1 MIIYIQISQKIHVKL
16 ILKLPDFWNVGIIVI
31 KEMRESNIKLDR
43 KWDKKYIIL
52 I

>member
-31 KEMRESNIKLDR
+31 KEMTDSRYSHYCCFENT
-43 KWDKKYIIL
+43 
-52 I
+52 